1 MSISKVMVGMSII
14 GQATNDPIVITQIL
28 TGQFE
33 LEIKYAFYYMEKKEL
48 PTSET
53 LEDVNI
59 PEVLTAYNRLL
70 DLIRNSIIHNITMD
84 RIQNNILKR
93 KQKRIDE
100 KNEKIE
106 IEERLK
112 RLSAPHHLGTVAEIC
127 QKYNLSKSVVRKMKA
142 DGTLEAFCLAKD
154 VEVTNKEIK

>member
-1 MSISKVMVGMSII
+1 MSISKVMVGVSII

-59 PEVLTAYNRLL
+59 PEVLTAYNKLL
-70 DLIRNSIIHNITMD
+70 DLIRNELTHAL
-84 RIQNNILKR
+84 RIVEIKNNMSER
-93 KQKRIDE
+93 KQKHIDE
-100 KNEKIE
+100 VNRKRDIEK
-106 IEERLK
+106 RL
-112 RLSAPHHLGTVAEIC
+112 RELSAPHPLGTVAKIC

-142 DGTLEAFCLAKD
+142 DGTLEAFCLAED
-154 VEVTNKEIK
+154 VKIINKEIK